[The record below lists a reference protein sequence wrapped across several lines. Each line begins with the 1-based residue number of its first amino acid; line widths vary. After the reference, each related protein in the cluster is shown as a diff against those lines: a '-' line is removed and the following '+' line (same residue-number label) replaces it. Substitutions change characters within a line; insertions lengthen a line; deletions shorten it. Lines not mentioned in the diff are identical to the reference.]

1 MDQFWEFARL
11 LVIVGAVLL
20 GLILILL
27 ALPGSRLRKVL
38 STVFFAIA
46 GLLGVY
52 IISPLD
58 FIPDL
63 IPVLGQVDD
72 VLASI
77 LAVISAIGGLLFYI
91 NNRQSLPDGDGNN
104 KTDRYLK

>member
-1 MDQFWEFARL
+1 MDNFWDFAKL

-20 GLILILL
+20 GLVLILL
-27 ALPGSRLRKVL
+27 ALPGSRFRKVL

-52 IISPLD
+52 IVSPLD

-91 NNRQSLPDGDGNN
+91 NNRQPLSEGEEKNKPDH
-104 KTDRYLK
+104 YLK

>member
-1 MDQFWEFARL
+1 MDNLWDLARL

-20 GLILILL
+20 VLMLILL

-52 IISPLD
+52 IVSPLD

-77 LAVISAIGGLLFYI
+77 LAVISAVSGLLFYI
-91 NNRQSLPDGDGNN
+91 NNRQSLPDGEGKS
-104 KTDRYLK
+104 KTDLFLK

>member
-1 MDQFWEFARL
+1 MERFWEFAKL
-11 LVIVGAVLL
+11 LLIVGATLF

-27 ALPGSRLRKVL
+27 ALPGSRLRKVMA
-38 STVFFAIA
+38 TVFFTIA

-52 IISPLD
+52 VISPLD
-58 FIPDL
+58 LIPDI

-77 LAVISAIGGLLFYI
+77 LAIVSAIGGLLFYL
-91 NNRQSLPDGDGNN
+91 NGRKALPGDGNN
-104 KTDRYLK
+104 TENSLK